1 MDQTKTLVD
10 MLLNNDP
17 MVLKVVLRAKVR
29 RILEVLETQSFV
41 MNVVQS
47 FPLNGLASVVF
58 VAIVGY
64 SHSSV
69 QFWKK

>member
-41 MNVVQS
+41 TNVVQS

-64 SHSSV
+64 SQSSV
-69 QFWKK
+69 QF